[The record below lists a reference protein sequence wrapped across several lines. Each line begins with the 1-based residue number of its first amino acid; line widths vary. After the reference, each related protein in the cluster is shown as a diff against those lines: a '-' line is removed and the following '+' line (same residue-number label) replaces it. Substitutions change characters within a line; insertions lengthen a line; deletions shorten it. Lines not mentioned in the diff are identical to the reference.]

1 MTSKKRGWTDWLKII
16 IIILLVILFIRMFTF
31 NPLIVEGPSMQPT
44 LVNNDRIIVDKI
56 SLIFGKPDRFDI
68 VVFHTTS
75 KKNYIKRV
83 IGLPGETIEYRD
95 DQLYVNDTPIE
106 EPFIAN
112 NIDNMP
118 ENAKYTT
125 NFSLSE
131 DIAGGY
137 DKVPEGHVFVLGDN
151 RPNSTDSRHLG
162 FIPIDQITGIAR
174 FVYWPLED
182 FGVIE

>member
-56 SLIFGKPDRFDI
+56 SLLFGKPDRFDI

-112 NIDNMP
+112 NIDN
-118 ENAKYTT
+118 
-125 NFSLSE
+125 
-131 DIAGGY
+131 
-137 DKVPEGHVFVLGDN
+137 
-151 RPNSTDSRHLG
+151 
-162 FIPIDQITGIAR
+162 
-174 FVYWPLED
+174 
-182 FGVIE
+182 